1 MSIGADLL
9 AARQAAGLSIDDVA
23 TRTRV
28 RVTLIRYIEDDNF
41 EPCGGDIYAR
51 GHIRNLA
58 VAVGLDPEP
67 LVAEF
72 NRTIGT
78 SSAIPAHQMLD
89 HSEIVQR
96 SRNGPNWTAAMLVTA
111 VLLVA
116 VALYSLFTGPDSGP
130 PSTAEAPKSSAPVV
144 APRPEP
150 TAGPAGGPSSEPAPV
165 DPVPTAVAPAQPT
178 GGPTASQ
185 PTSPAPAA
193 ASSSAPVV
201 AFNGVTVRVSI
212 TGEKCWVRATDLSN
226 GRKVLLQRVLYRGE
240 VQNFTATSKMSVQF
254 GNAGA
259 ASLTV
264 NGRDIG
270 APGAPGQVVT
280 LPFGPGDPGAG

>member
-1 MSIGADLL
+1 MSIGAELL

-23 TRTRV
+23 TSTRV

-41 EPCGGDIYAR
+41 DPCGGAVYAR
-51 GHIRNLA
+51 GHIRNIA

-72 NRTIGT
+72 NKSIGT
-78 SSAIPAHQMLD
+78 ATAIPAHQMLE
-89 HSEIVQR
+89 HTEIVQR

-116 VALYSLFTGPDSGP
+116 VALYSLFTGPDSAP
-130 PSTAEAPKSSAPVV
+130 PTTAAAPISSAPVV
-144 APRPEP
+144 APQPEP
-150 TAGPAGGPSSEPAPV
+150 AVRPGVDPSSEPAPAA
-165 DPVPTAVAPAQPT
+165 PASTAVAPSQPT
-178 GGPTASQ
+178 EGPAASQ
-185 PTSPAPAA
+185 PTSPAPTA

-226 GRKVLLQRVLYRGE
+226 GKKVLLQRVLYRGE
-240 VQNFTATSKMSVQF
+240 VQNFTAASKMSLQF

-259 ASLTV
+259 ASLIV
-264 NGRDIG
+264 NGRNIG